1 MPDNLKWKKGLL
13 SSGMPLEF
21 EAASI
26 LVSKG
31 FAVNSD
37 FKYTEVN
44 DFGVVKDSSVALH
57 ASSDTPFSDSDKTA
71 AHIDL
76 LASCR
81 HRRPDAAWLF
91 MPDLNKPDF
100 SPATR
105 GNTIRVIDNFSP
117 YTIESD
123 AAITFDT
130 DLPVCQKGIEIDL
143 ETGDSSDSVFRQG
156 LVQLQYAIPRLLTEN
171 ALLYLSL
178 LPEQNLP
185 FIFCPILL
193 TTAQLFVIN
202 KDTTTDQIEAC
213 SEIHDIAAQV
223 PYLIM
228 YSDYGPDFEAQC
240 IRECRRLKVLQKSD
254 KAMAVEQKR
263 ARHYKSQHNLP
274 FTIIEAL
281 TSGDRYYLNTFF
293 TQFIICSNKN
303 FQTLV
308 DAIKKTAESALRT
321 QKYIE

>member
-21 EAASI
+21 EATSL

-44 DFGVVKDSSVALH
+44 DSGVARDSSVAIH
-57 ASSDTPFSDSDKTA
+57 AVSHIPFSDPDKTTA
-71 AHIDL
+71 RIDL

-81 HRRPDAAWLF
+81 HRRPDEAWLF
-91 MPDLNKPDF
+91 LPDLNKPNF
-100 SPATR
+100 SPATP

-123 AAITFDT
+123 ASVTFDA
-130 DLPVCQKGIEIDL
+130 DLPVCQKGIEIDM
-143 ETGDSSDSVFRQG
+143 ETGNVSDSMFREG
-156 LVQLQYAIPRLLTEN
+156 LIQLQYAIPRLLTEN
-171 ALLYLSL
+171 AILYLSL
-178 LPEQNLP
+178 LPEQNVP
-185 FIFCPILL
+185 FIFCPVLL
-193 TTAQLFVIN
+193 TTAQLFVVN
-202 KDTTTDQIEAC
+202 KDATTDQIEAC
-213 SEIHDIAAQV
+213 SEIHDIATRV

-240 IRECRRLKVLQKSD
+240 MRECNKLKKLQRSD

-263 ARHYKSQHNLP
+263 ARHYKSQQNLP

-281 TSGDRYYLNTFF
+281 VSGDRYYLNTFF
-293 TQFIICSNKN
+293 TQFIICSNAN

-308 DAIKKTAESALRT
+308 DTIKKTAVSALNTR
-321 QKYIE
+321 KYIE